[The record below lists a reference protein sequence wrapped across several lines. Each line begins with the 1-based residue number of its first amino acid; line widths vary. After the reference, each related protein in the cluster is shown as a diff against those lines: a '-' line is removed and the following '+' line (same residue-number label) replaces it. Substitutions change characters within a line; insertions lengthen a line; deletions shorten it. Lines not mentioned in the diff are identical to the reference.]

1 MTTYVCLN
9 DTTQKKKIKTVK
21 NIFKSSPSKEMIEI
35 TAETNEKNKENN
47 TKNQQ
52 ILELNLWEDIQY

>member
-9 DTTQKKKIKTVK
+9 DTTQKKIKTVK

-35 TAETNEKNKENN
+35 TAETNEKNK
-47 TKNQQ
+47 T
-52 ILELNLWEDIQY
+52 IQRINKS

>member
-52 ILELNLWEDIQY
+52 ILELNL